1 MAKIGKL
8 PLPGWSSIW
17 LCVSVGAYLT
27 SGPALLAAKAE
38 ELSLLPV
45 PQSATAY
52 NTPSEKISRSLTNK
66 PHLNDPSWYNE
77 SMPVINSIKA
87 IFTSSPCSIWRV
99 SNNRNTWHRLQ
110 WRACYTL
117 KMRIFTVSNVFNQ
130 DPLQTLSVLPIYL
143 RNWID
148 PCAAT
153 LVVICEENTVL
164 G

>member
-52 NTPSEKISRSLTNK
+52 NTPSEKISRSLTNNK

-87 IFTSSPCSIWRV
+87 ILPPLPVPFEESPITETHDTD
-99 SNNRNTWHRLQ
+99 SNGEHAIPWKWEYSLS
-110 WRACYTL
+110 AMYLIKILSKPCLCYPYTYAIEL
-117 KMRIFTVSNVFNQ
+117 IPV
-130 DPLQTLSVLPIYL
+130 VLP
-143 RNWID
+143 
-148 PCAAT
+148 
-153 LVVICEENTVL
+153 
-164 G
+164 